1 MNSFS
6 TMLSGVIS
14 AGAMQRLRG
23 AIAENTVIFV
33 FIAMLVIAGF
43 VSDTFYDYSNILNI
57 LSQVSYLGVIACGML
72 LVIMIGGIDLSVG
85 SMVALASVVI
95 AVCLEKYGLGLVAS
109 LALGILATC
118 VAGFVSG
125 LLVAKANIAAFV
137 ATLAMMTIVRG
148 LALTVSGARPI
159 MIENDFIAN
168 FAQSSVLG
176 VPLPIIVMIV
186 FALITWFILQKTI
199 VGRILVATGSNET
212 SVVYSGIQ
220 VWIFKVFAYVFSG
233 FACGISAVVL
243 ASRTGVGSPI
253 LGEGLELDAIAAV
266 VIGGASL
273 RGGRGRV
280 LNTIVGVLILGVISN
295 IMNLTGIPD
304 YFQRIVKGLI
314 IVAAVLTE
322 GLRTR
327 NSH

>member
-1 MNSFS
+1 MTTFS
-6 TMLSGVIS
+6 TRLGGAKSGS
-14 AGAMQRLRG
+14 AVQKFRRVVS
-23 AIAENTVIFV
+23 ENTVIFV
-33 FIAMLVIAGF
+33 FIAMLIIAGF
-43 VSDTFYDYSNILNI
+43 VSNNFYDYSNILNI
-57 LSQVSYLGVIACGML
+57 LSQVSYLGVISCGML

-85 SMVALASVVI
+85 SMVALSSVVI
-95 AVCLEKYGLGLVAS
+95 AVCLEKYGFGLLTS
-109 LALGILATC
+109 LALGIAATC
-118 VAGFVSG
+118 LAGFVSG

-148 LALTVSGARPI
+148 LALTVSGGRPI
-159 MIENDFIAN
+159 MIDNDFIAN
-168 FAQSSVLG
+168 FAQSSVFG
-176 VPLPIIVMIV
+176 VPLPILVMLV
-186 FALITWFILQKTI
+186 FAFVTWFILQKTI
-199 VGRILVATGSNET
+199 VGRILIATGSNET

-220 VWIFKVFAYVFSG
+220 VWFFKVFAYVFSG

-273 RGGRGRV
+273 QGGRGRV

-295 IMNLTGIPD
+295 IMNLAGIPD

-327 NSH
+327 NRH